1 MQTQLKHANYVVEQL
16 ESSTNERT
24 KEQREQCVS
33 SLKMARSIAVMTP
46 GELPELAEGVT
57 RYRFTRAQLDHEFS
71 DPVRLKHWWDTE
83 WTLSLGMDGLYAID
97 VKEQQ

>member
-1 MQTQLKHANYVVEQL
+1 
-16 ESSTNERT
+16 
-24 KEQREQCVS
+24 
-33 SLKMARSIAVMTP
+33 
-46 GELPELAEGVT
+46 LPELAEGVT